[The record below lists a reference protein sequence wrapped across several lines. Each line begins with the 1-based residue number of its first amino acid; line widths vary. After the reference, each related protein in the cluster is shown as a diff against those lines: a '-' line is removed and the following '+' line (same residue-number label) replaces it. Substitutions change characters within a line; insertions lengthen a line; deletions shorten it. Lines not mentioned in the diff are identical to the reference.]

1 MIAKEFLSRTL
12 RDAAARRF
20 LVEVRAAA
28 PIVTA
33 RGKSRSGPTGGLTMA
48 KTVLMIGAFDTKGA
62 EYAFLRER
70 ILERGHQVV
79 TVNTGVL
86 GSTDRFGVDV
96 EADDVAAA
104 GGGDLA
110 VVRANQD
117 RGEAMKVMTAGA
129 PVLLR
134 RLWDEGRFDGVIGMG
149 GTGGSTV
156 IAAAMRALPVGVPK
170 VLVSTAA
177 SGDTSAYV
185 GTKDVAMVPSIVD
198 VAGINRISR
207 IIFSRAAGA
216 VCGMVEAE
224 PPSPDDEKPI
234 IAATMFGNTT
244 DCVTACAEALGAKG
258 YEVLVFHATGAGG
271 RTMESLIDEGLVDG
285 VLDITT
291 TEWADEVCGGVFS
304 AGTDRLSAPGR
315 RGVPHLIVPGCVD
328 MANFGPMDTVPAK
341 HREAG
346 RTFYEWNP
354 SITLM
359 RTSVE
364 ENARIGRIFAEKANQ
379 AEGPVAFLI
388 PLRGVSILDGDGQPF
403 CDREADA
410 AGFDAIKAGVR
421 QGIDVVELDAN
432 INDPAFSDKAVEMML
447 DLIHQAQRG

>member
-1 MIAKEFLSRTL
+1 
-12 RDAAARRF
+12 
-20 LVEVRAAA
+20 
-28 PIVTA
+28 
-33 RGKSRSGPTGGLTMA
+33 MA

-62 EYAFLRER
+62 EYAFLRRR
-70 ILERGHQVV
+70 ILERGHAVLA
-79 TVNTGVL
+79 VNTGVL
-86 GSTDRFGVDV
+86 ASTDLFGVDV
-96 EADDVAAA
+96 EAGEVAKA

-110 VVRANQD
+110 ALREKKD

-129 PVLLR
+129 RVLVASLYA
-134 RLWDEGRFDGVIGMG
+134 EGRFAGLIGMG

-156 IAAAMRALPVGVPK
+156 VAAAMRALPVGVPK
-170 VLVSTAA
+170 VCVSTAA

-185 GTKDVAMVPSIVD
+185 GTKDVVMIPSIVD

-216 VCGMVEAE
+216 ICGMVEAE
-224 PPSPDDEKPI
+224 PPAASDEKPV

-244 DCVTACAEALGAKG
+244 DCVTVCAKALGAEG

-271 RTMESLIDEGLVDG
+271 RTMESLVQEGLVDA

-304 AGTDRLSAPGR
+304 AGTDRLGAAGR
-315 RGVPHLIVPGCVD
+315 MGVPHLVVPGCVD

-341 HREAG
+341 YRDAG

-354 SITLM
+354 SFTLM
-359 RTSVE
+359 RTSAE
-364 ENARIGRIFAEKANQ
+364 ETRRMGQVFARKANE
-379 AEGPVAFLI
+379 AKGPVAFLI

-410 AGFDAIKAGVR
+410 AIFEAIKANLR
-421 QGIDVVELDAN
+421 QDIAVVEMDAN
-432 INDPAFSDKAVEMML
+432 INDPEFAVKAVEMML
-447 DLIHQAQRG
+447 DLMHQAKKG